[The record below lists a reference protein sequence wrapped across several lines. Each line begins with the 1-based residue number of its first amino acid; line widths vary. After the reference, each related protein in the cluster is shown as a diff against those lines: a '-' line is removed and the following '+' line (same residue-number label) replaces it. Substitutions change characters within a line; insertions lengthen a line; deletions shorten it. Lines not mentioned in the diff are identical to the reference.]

1 MHYDKFHWTVYCIS
15 MMVQWLEELPHRKK
29 VLVSKPNLP
38 GAFLLPEAAVFLFC
52 FHQRDLKIHP
62 MLTTVSKHIINIKKS
77 HRLILKTGSCVLF
90 ILSSLTNHSKQAWI
104 GRGPC

>member
-15 MMVQWLEELPHRKK
+15 MMVQWLEELP
-29 VLVSKPNLP
+29 SWS
-38 GAFLLPEAAVFLFC
+38 FLLPEAAVFLFC

-62 MLTTVSKHIINIKKS
+62 MLTTVSKHIINKKKKS
-77 HRLILKTGSCVLF
+77 HQLILKTGSCVLF

>member
-38 GAFLLPEAAVFLFC
+38 GVFFSLRLLFFFLFC

-62 MLTTVSKHIINIKKS
+62 MLTTVSKHIINKKKISSTDIKDWFMCIV
-77 HRLILKTGSCVLF
+77 H
-90 ILSSLTNHSKQAWI
+90 
-104 GRGPC
+104 P